1 MPISLLEARG
11 INIKDLI
18 IGPKTPEVKN
28 PVAKFVDKEKI
39 RAMKELFENPD
50 YDIIFKCQCAT
61 ALIILG
67 ELKRENLP
75 KSFLDSIGPRV
86 IALSYAAT
94 SDEQINDFT
103 KTLILGRML
112 AYFKF
117 LNPQDFESYCEGQT
131 LMRDFAC
138 IKTSVLKGRESSIP
152 SHQLLAL
159 GFIFP
164 DYFKKDIHWN
174 KDERKRAI
182 NYIKSEFKFIGP
194 RLATGCRVAFPEDN
208 DQKLKSI
215 YQALA
220 LKELKYLEQDNY
232 ETAFGAETIFYS
244 AILLANKVTVTSQE
258 LILDYGEN
266 LEEAVPPIPE
276 RRRY

>member
-67 ELKRENLP
+67 ELKRESLP

-103 KTLILGRML
+103 K
-112 AYFKF
+112 
-117 LNPQDFESYCEGQT
+117 
-131 LMRDFAC
+131 
-138 IKTSVLKGRESSIP
+138 
-152 SHQLLAL
+152 
-159 GFIFP
+159 
-164 DYFKKDIHWN
+164 
-174 KDERKRAI
+174 
-182 NYIKSEFKFIGP
+182 
-194 RLATGCRVAFPEDN
+194 
-208 DQKLKSI
+208 
-215 YQALA
+215 
-220 LKELKYLEQDNY
+220 
-232 ETAFGAETIFYS
+232 
-244 AILLANKVTVTSQE
+244 
-258 LILDYGEN
+258 
-266 LEEAVPPIPE
+266 
-276 RRRY
+276 